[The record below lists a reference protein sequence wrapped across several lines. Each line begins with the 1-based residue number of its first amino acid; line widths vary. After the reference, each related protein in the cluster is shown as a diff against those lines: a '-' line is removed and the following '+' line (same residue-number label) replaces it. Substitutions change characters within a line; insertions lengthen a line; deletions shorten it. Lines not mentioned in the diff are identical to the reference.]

1 MLMQFNGTRMQCAV
15 AWTHLKPICMIQVL
29 VNFCPLPS
37 LACVRKHLICACRVD
52 YHGASSAS
60 SSSHFFPEDN
70 MPIAIKNG
78 NDSHYVLVS
87 EELQFQAVNS
97 EGETCR
103 LRRVGGR
110 AKVQALLPLDR
121 VSSSGG

>member
-1 MLMQFNGTRMQCAV
+1 
-15 AWTHLKPICMIQVL
+15 
-29 VNFCPLPS
+29 
-37 LACVRKHLICACRVD
+37 
-52 YHGASSAS
+52 
-60 SSSHFFPEDN
+60 

-103 LRRVGGR
+103 RDASVDYDELVVADRDQV
-110 AKVQALLPLDR
+110 LPKFKLFFCWTD
-121 VSSSGG
+121 

>member
-1 MLMQFNGTRMQCAV
+1 M
-15 AWTHLKPICMIQVL
+15 
-29 VNFCPLPS
+29 
-37 LACVRKHLICACRVD
+37 ICACRVD

-103 LRRVGGR
+103 RDASVDYDELVVADRDQV
-110 AKVQALLPLDR
+110 LPKFKLFFRWTD
-121 VSSSGG
+121 